1 MTSITETSTTLAD
14 VISSVKTTP
23 AEDATKSLLSNL
35 ESQCLKPLW
44 AQMSKLNPPKP
55 NPTCIPH
62 IWEYD
67 KIRPHLL
74 QAGELITEKQAERR
88 VAMLVNPARGKW
100 MFSYIKYALNILPIF
115 NLGRILLTPFR
126 CPVYHRHHLRR
137 SPAGY
142 AERNCSSSQTYCLC
156 HALHH

>member
-1 MTSITETSTTLAD
+1 MSSITETLTMPTD
-14 VISSVKTTP
+14 GISSVKTTP

-35 ESQCLKPLW
+35 ESQSIKPLW
-44 AQMSKLNPPKP
+44 VQMAKLNPPKP
-55 NPTCIPH
+55 NPTCIPYV
-62 IWEYD
+62 WEYE

-100 MFSYIKYALNILPIF
+100 ICSYIQYASNILPIF
-115 NLGRILLTPFR
+115 SLGRILTPPR
-126 CPVYHRHHLRR
+126 CPIYHRHCLCR

-142 AERNCSSSQTYCLC
+142 AERDCPSSQTYCLC
-156 HALHH
+156 HAFHH